1 MYNTLVFRGVML
13 FSLITLSLF
22 AHASEVLIFTGVY
35 QGKDVYVKNPFAS
48 DGVGFCIF
56 EVRVNGEVTSDEI
69 NSSAFAID
77 LSLFNLEVGQS
88 VEIVIRTKENCAPK
102 IVNPEAIAPQS
113 TFELVNLESSPR
125 GQLKITTKNEQN
137 AMLFVVEQF
146 KWNKWVKVAEFD
158 GGGGVKANTYMI
170 DVPLHSGTNAFRVVQ
185 KGQGKPRQSDKIE
198 VPGRSG
204 EVALL
209 TTRFSNQL
217 EFSDVTAYEVFN
229 AYGQLVDRGNARV
242 VDTRAWKPGTFYVN
256 FDRVTGSVVRKR

>member
-1 MYNTLVFRGVML
+1 MHVQLHFRALLVGA
-13 FSLITLSLF
+13 LILLSTF
-22 AHASEVLIFTGVY
+22 AFASEVLIFTGVY
-35 QGKDVYVKNPFAS
+35 QGKDVYVKNPFSS

-56 EVRVNGEVTSDEI
+56 EVRVNGEITSDEI

-77 LSLFNLEVGQS
+77 LSLFNLEVGQP

-113 TFELVNLESSPR
+113 TFELVNLEASPR

-137 AMLFVVEQF
+137 AMLFTVEQF
-146 KWNKWVKVAEFD
+146 KWNKWVRVAEFD
-158 GGGGVKANTYMI
+158 GGGGVKANTYLI
-170 DVPLHSGTNAFRVVQ
+170 DVPLHSGTNVFRVVQ
-185 KGQGKPRQSDKIE
+185 KGQGKARQSEKVE

-204 EVALL
+204 DVALL

-217 EFSDVTAYEVFN
+217 EFSDATAYEVFN
-229 AYGQLVDRGNARV
+229 AFGQLVDRGNAKV
-242 VDTRAWKPGTFYVN
+242 VDARAWKPGTFYVN

>member
-1 MYNTLVFRGVML
+1 MQHQLHFRGLIVCA
-13 FSLITLSLF
+13 LITFSTF
-22 AHASEVLIFTGVY
+22 VHASEVLIFTGVY
-35 QGKDVYVKNPFAS
+35 QGKDVYVKNPFSS

-56 EVRVNGEVTSDEI
+56 EVRVNGEITSDEI

-77 LSLFNLEVGQS
+77 LSLFNLEVGQP

-113 TFELVNLESSPR
+113 TFELITLEASPR
-125 GQLKITTKNEQN
+125 GQLKITTTNEIN
-137 AMLFVVEQF
+137 AMLFTVEQF

-158 GGGGVKANTYMI
+158 GGGGTKANTYLI
-170 DVPLHSGTNAFRVVQ
+170 DVPLHSGTNAFRIVQ
-185 KGQGKPRQSDKIE
+185 KGQGKPRQSEKIE

-209 TTRFSNQL
+209 TTRFTDQL

-229 AYGQLVDRGNARV
+229 AYGQLIDRGSARI
-242 VDTRAWKPGTFYVN
+242 VDARAWKPGTFYVN
-256 FDRVTGSVVRKR
+256 FDRIAGTVVRKR